1 MPRSRIADQNRPMPD
16 DAPNLDELFYV
27 MESNIHGKGL
37 FARQPILQESYLGS
51 YDGQMTRENGM
62 HVLWVQE
69 SDGEWIGRD
78 GENLLRYINH
88 TATPNAEFDGFDL
101 YAIRDIEPDEEIT
114 IDYGDEFDS
123 DG

>member
-1 MPRSRIADQNRPMPD
+1 MPRSRIANQNRPMPD

-27 MESNIHGKGL
+27 MESDIHGKGL
-37 FARQPILQESYLGS
+37 FARQPIPQESYLGT
-51 YDGQMTRENGM
+51 YDGQTTRENGM

-69 SDGEWIGRD
+69 SNGEWIGRD

-88 TATPNAEFDGFDL
+88 TTTPNAEFDGFDL

-114 IDYGDEFDS
+114 IDYGDEFE
-123 DG
+123 